1 MPFAKIY
8 SQRRFDEERQGRLSA
23 AVQDALMN
31 TLGVPPDDFFSG
43 DGQDHLC
50 GHQLPRPRDGD
61 PAVGARHC

>member
-31 TLGVPPDDFFSG
+31 TLVVPPDDFFQATG
-43 DGQDHLC
+43 KIICVGINY
-50 GHQLPRPRDGD
+50 
-61 PAVGARHC
+61 PAT

>member
-31 TLGVPPDDFFSG
+31 TLGVSHDDFFQATGKIIWWASTT
-43 DGQDHLC
+43 
-50 GHQLPRPRDGD
+50 
-61 PAVGARHC
+61 PAT